1 MIGKFKDVRSKKLKR
16 EGFVTK
22 PIFICG
28 PHTCHIYRWIT
39 NPSLYSEPSKTLTN
53 SAVLVC
59 CTMYFGR
66 RLLKFDLYAYYENK
80 HISSHHIGLELTL
93 QSSQMLVGQVSAW
106 IRGLY
111 SCIIIN
117 EKNGNGTFI
126 RACENYCSC
135 HLWWTSHKYRSWIQ
149 SSSYQKSLSI
159 FLQQTVFPPDFPCA
173 SIIISLA
180 YCGILSY
187 NMYTEFLNH

>member
-1 MIGKFKDVRSKKLKR
+1 MRSPYMPYISVNNKS
-16 EGFVTK
+16 F
-22 PIFICG
+22 
-28 PHTCHIYRWIT
+28 
-39 NPSLYSEPSKTLTN
+39 
-53 SAVLVC
+53 AVQWTIKNLVC

-117 EKNGNGTFI
+117 EKNGNLLKWNIFQSLWKLLQLSSMMNVTQISELNSEFKLSEVFI
-126 RACENYCSC
+126 
-135 HLWWTSHKYRSWIQ
+135 H
-149 SSSYQKSLSI
+149 
-159 FLQQTVFPPDFPCA
+159 FPPTNSVSPRLPMRFYHNIS
-173 SIIISLA
+173 SILWHSVL
-180 YCGILSY
+180 
-187 NMYTEFLNH
+187 

>member
-106 IRGLY
+106 IKGLY

-117 EKNGNGTFI
+117 EKNGNLLKWNIYQSLWKLLQLSSMMNVTQISELNSELKLSEVFI
-126 RACENYCSC
+126 HFLPANSVPPPPRLYMRLYHNISSI
-135 HLWWTSHKYRSWIQ
+135 LWHSV
-149 SSSYQKSLSI
+149 L
-159 FLQQTVFPPDFPCA
+159 
-173 SIIISLA
+173 
-180 YCGILSY
+180 
-187 NMYTEFLNH
+187 

>member
-16 EGFVTK
+16 EGFVAK
-22 PIFICG
+22 PIFLCG

-59 CTMYFGR
+59 CTVYFGR

-80 HISSHHIGLELTL
+80 HISSLQFGLELTL

-106 IRGLY
+106 IKGLN

-117 EKNGNGTFI
+117 EKNGNLLKWNIYQSLWKLLQLSPMMNVTQISELNSEFKLSEVFI
-126 RACENYCSC
+126 HFLPANSVSPRLYMRFYHNVSSI
-135 HLWWTSHKYRSWIQ
+135 LWHSV
-149 SSSYQKSLSI
+149 L
-159 FLQQTVFPPDFPCA
+159 
-173 SIIISLA
+173 
-180 YCGILSY
+180 
-187 NMYTEFLNH
+187 

>member
-1 MIGKFKDVRSKKLKR
+1 MICKFKDVRSKKLKR

-28 PHTCHIYRWIT
+28 PHTYHIYRWIT

-106 IRGLY
+106 IKGLY
-111 SCIIIN
+111 SCIIEMEHLSELVKIIAVVIYDERHTN
-117 EKNGNGTFI
+117 IGVEFRVQVI
-126 RACENYCSC
+126 RSLYPF
-135 HLWWTSHKYRSWIQ
+135 
-149 SSSYQKSLSI
+149 SSSKQCPPPPPTLHALLS
-159 FLQQTVFPPDFPCA
+159 
-173 SIIISLA
+173 
-180 YCGILSY
+180 
-187 NMYTEFLNH
+187 

>member
-39 NPSLYSEPSKTLTN
+39 NPLLYSEQSKTLTN

-59 CTMYFGR
+59 CTVYFGR
-66 RLLKFDLYAYYENK
+66 RLLKFDLYAY
-80 HISSHHIGLELTL
+80 L

-106 IRGLY
+106 IKGLN

-117 EKNGNGTFI
+117 EKNGNLLKWNIYQSLWKLLQLSSMMNVTQISELNSEFKLSEVFI
-126 RACENYCSC
+126 HFLPANSVSPRLNMRFYHNVSSI
-135 HLWWTSHKYRSWIQ
+135 LWHSV
-149 SSSYQKSLSI
+149 L
-159 FLQQTVFPPDFPCA
+159 
-173 SIIISLA
+173 
-180 YCGILSY
+180 
-187 NMYTEFLNH
+187 

>member
-53 SAVLVC
+53 SAVLFC

-106 IRGLY
+106 IKGLY

-117 EKNGNGTFI
+117 EKNGNLLKWNI
-126 RACENYCSC
+126 YQS
-135 HLWWTSHKYRSWIQ
+135 LWKLLQLSSMMNVTQISELIQ

-159 FLQQTVFPPDFPCA
+159 FFQQTVFPPRLYMRFYHNIS
-173 SIIISLA
+173 SILWHSVL
-180 YCGILSY
+180 
-187 NMYTEFLNH
+187 

>member
-93 QSSQMLVGQVSAW
+93 QSSQMLVGQMSVW
-106 IRGLY
+106 IKGLY
-111 SCIIIN
+111 IQLYNYQWKERKSLEMEHLSELVKIIAVVIYDERRTN
-117 EKNGNGTFI
+117 IGVEFRVQVI
-126 RACENYCSC
+126 RSLYPF
-135 HLWWTSHKYRSWIQ
+135 
-149 SSSYQKSLSI
+149 SSSKQC
-159 FLQQTVFPPDFPCA
+159 FPPTFHA
-173 SIIISLA
+173 L
-180 YCGILSY
+180 LS
-187 NMYTEFLNH
+187 

>member
-1 MIGKFKDVRSKKLKR
+1 MRSPL
-16 EGFVTK
+16 
-22 PIFICG
+22 
-28 PHTCHIYRWIT
+28 YRWIT

-106 IRGLY
+106 IKGLY

-117 EKNGNGTFI
+117 EKNGNLLKWNIYQSLWKLLQLSSMMSVTQISELNSEFKLSEVFI
-126 RACENYCSC
+126 HFLPANSVPPPPPRLYMRFYHNISSI
-135 HLWWTSHKYRSWIQ
+135 LWHSV
-149 SSSYQKSLSI
+149 L
-159 FLQQTVFPPDFPCA
+159 
-173 SIIISLA
+173 
-180 YCGILSY
+180 
-187 NMYTEFLNH
+187 